1 MFRRFLF
8 AELRDRLSRSHTPL
22 PFPASLHSIF
32 KAQSK
37 NRMEEFVMATI
48 NLRDFY
54 PWYMQDEFVEVPE
67 VVAAE
72 LLAARRYER
81 QHARR
86 MQRNNS
92 QYSLDAE
99 DGIENAVLYHDMS
112 PWAVI
117 EMMERHCR
125 LCRALNSLPEIQGRR
140 VEAHYLLGKSKR
152 EIAESE
158 GVSVS
163 SVDESISR
171 GLRAMKIFLRKF
183 E

>member
-1 MFRRFLF
+1 
-8 AELRDRLSRSHTPL
+8 
-22 PFPASLHSIF
+22 
-32 KAQSK
+32 
-37 NRMEEFVMATI
+37 MEEFSMATI

-54 PWYMQDEFVEVPE
+54 PWYRQDEFIDVPE
-67 VVAAE
+67 VIVSE

-92 QYSLDAE
+92 QYSLNAE
-99 DGIENAVLYHDMS
+99 DGIENAVLYHDLE

-158 GVSVS
+158 SVSVS
-163 SVDESISR
+163 AVDQSISR
-171 GLRAMKIFLRKF
+171 GLQAMKIFLRNL